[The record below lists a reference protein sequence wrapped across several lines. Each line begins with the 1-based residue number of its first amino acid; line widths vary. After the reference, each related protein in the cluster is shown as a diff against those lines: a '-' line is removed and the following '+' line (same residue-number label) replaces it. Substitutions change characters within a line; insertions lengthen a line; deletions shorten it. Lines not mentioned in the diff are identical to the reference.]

1 MLTTKTIPTLPTP
14 QVQFHWSVLPL
25 FLAWALADVVRY
37 AWYAAGDRSP
47 HWLTW
52 LRYTAFIPLYPAGIF
67 VGEMPIIAAA
77 IPWIAKRGLWS
88 ISMPNEW
95 NVAFSYA
102 AFCRLGLFVL
112 LPAAFFPPV
121 RHLVDREEAQTG
133 WREGQARV
141 KKEWGG

>member
-14 QVQFHWSVLPL
+14 QVQSHWSVLPL

-112 LPAAFFPPV
+112 LPAAFF
-121 RHLVDREEAQTG
+121 HLYGTLLTARKRKLGGGRGKRE
-133 WREGQARV
+133 
-141 KKEWGG
+141 